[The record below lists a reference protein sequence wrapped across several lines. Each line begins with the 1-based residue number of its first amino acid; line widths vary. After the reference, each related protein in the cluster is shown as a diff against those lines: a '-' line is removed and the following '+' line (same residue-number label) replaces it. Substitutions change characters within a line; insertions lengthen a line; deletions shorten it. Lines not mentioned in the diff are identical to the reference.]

1 VASVSY
7 DTLQKLVSHGI
18 TSPYLQARMEYKE
31 VSTLLSQHIRKM
43 EGLTRV
49 YPNMCSPQSSG
60 RVSLSDPPL
69 GNFTADKAYG
79 PRGLRDV
86 VRPDPGKKW
95 ICPDW
100 NAVEGWIVSH
110 RTQDVP
116 DLEVKRRGLD
126 LHTFTAI
133 RTLSYPDPPGEPTK
147 EWLKTSQG
155 IEWRAQV
162 GFDDQIRLA
171 IKNVRYSAHYSK
183 KIEVV
188 KRYAI
193 ALGMDP
199 AKLVEFGRAYL
210 RSKPWLTRWKEQRW
224 AHVISKREART
235 AFGRRR
241 RLMGSPYTMAKE
253 GLNHEVQGTV
263 ADLMKMTMVALA
275 EKCGTEMVLQRH
287 DGWYSSV
294 PLDWDDMEVY
304 KSVVEREW
312 IIDDRPITFEAEYEV
327 WS

>member
-1 VASVSY
+1 MASVSS
-7 DTLQKLVSHGI
+7 DTLQKLINNGI

-31 VSTLLSQHIRKM
+31 VSTLLQQHIRKM
-43 EGLTRV
+43 EGLKRV

-60 RVSLSDPPL
+60 RVGLSDPPL
-69 GNFTADKAYG
+69 GNFTADKKYG
-79 PRGLRDV
+79 PKGLRDV
-86 VRPDPGKKW
+86 VQPDVARKW

-110 RTQDVP
+110 RSQDQP

-126 LHTFTAI
+126 LHTVTAI
-133 RTLSYPDPPGEPTK
+133 RALGFEDPPGDPTK
-147 EWLKTSQG
+147 DWLRGSDG
-155 IEWRAQV
+155 VEWRQKV
-162 GFDDQIRLA
+162 GFDDRIRLA

-199 AKLVEFGRAYL
+199 RKLVQFGYAYMK
-210 RSKPWLTRWKEQRW
+210 SKPWLQRWKEQRW
-224 AHVISKREART
+224 AYVSSRKEART

-241 RLMGSPYTMAKE
+241 RLMGSIYQMEKE

-263 ADLMKMTMVALA
+263 ADMMKMTMVALG
-275 EKCGTEMVLQRH
+275 EIGCNMVLQRH
-287 DGWYSSV
+287 DGWYSDVGQEWS
-294 PLDWDDMEVY
+294 DMDRY
-304 KSVVEREW
+304 KAIVEREW
-312 IIDDRPITFEAEYEV
+312 IIDDRPISFPAEYEV
-327 WS
+327 WE